1 MSEHFNESHNLSLL
15 LILWWK
21 WYRESQKTQP
31 LNAEEIDQRFI
42 SLIARSLVYFFLDG
56 KITSSKWAP
65 IIYGRTYSVD
75 FRFLVTPWNF
85 EERHKEF
92 FWNYIK
98 VTTRS
103 AENLSG
109 KPRWLFI
116 RTKKRCL
123 VGITCMVRDLIGS
136 HTEPDLEDMTRDRQ
150 GRPLYAFVG
159 YVSEDPTPFCI
170 PAMNLELFAAP
181 YLKFVSQKWQEVY
194 ADLGSNQ
201 AAPQDLKSEYEREF
215 SLDELATPD
224 SERNLMPIDQLIPAS
239 EDSIIFWN
247 ISDARNIWFTASQDD
262 KPLYICFGNL
272 TKRDVIDSKFMD
284 AVLDEVTSYEE
295 IKKVR
300 QVRRPALSPLPQS
313 EHQTASPHNL
323 SNISNQPHQR
333 DIDSQKEK
341 YDENLWV
348 SATVNLSKLGRQ
360 SIESIFG
367 EQRARQWDDFVFNT
381 LGQITRPVLGDEFV
395 DEVYLQVAKIDEW
408 EKRLKIARQE
418 FLAELDRLKNDLRQ
432 LEKEIRK
439 SYREREDFAAREKE
453 NVAAKIGRQI
463 DRTTEKLREISQYLS
478 QIKELRSRIKV
489 HQTHAR
495 QSTQKFQP
503 DSSFG
508 FKEKEETVENE
519 QLDRETQSK
528 KSSPSKDVWE
538 L

>member
-1 MSEHFNESHNLSLL
+1 MSKPPTELNNLLNL
-15 LILWWK
+15 FTLWWK
-21 WYRESQKTQP
+21 WYRESQKPQP
-31 LNAEEIDQRFI
+31 LNAEDIDRRFI
-42 SLIARSLVYFFLDG
+42 NLIAWSLVYFLLKM
-56 KITSSKWAP
+56 KISSSKWAP

-75 FRFLVTPWNF
+75 FRFLVTPRNF
-85 EERHKEF
+85 EEPQKDF

-109 KPRWLFI
+109 KPRWIFL
-116 RTKKRCL
+116 RTEKRCL
-123 VGITCMVRDLIGS
+123 VGVTCMVRDLIGS
-136 HTEPDLEDMTRDRQ
+136 HTGQDSEDLTRDRVE
-150 GRPLYAFVG
+150 RPLYAFVG
-159 YVSEDPTPFCI
+159 YVSEDPTPFGI
-170 PAMNLELFAAP
+170 PAMDLELFAAP

-224 SERNLMPIDQLIPAS
+224 SERNPILIDQLIPAS

-247 ISDARNIWFTASQDD
+247 IADARNIWFAASEDD
-262 KPLYICFGNL
+262 QPLSICLGNL

-284 AVLDEVTSYEE
+284 AVLDEVTSYEQ
-295 IKKVR
+295 IRKVKQVR
-300 QVRRPALSPLPQS
+300 QSAPSPLPQN
-313 EHQTASPHNL
+313 EYQTTSPKNL
-323 SNISNQPHQR
+323 SNISNQPYQR

-341 YDENLWV
+341 DDESWLF
-348 SATVNLSKLGRQ
+348 SATVNLSKLSRQ
-360 SIESIFG
+360 SIKSIFG
-367 EQRARQWDDFVFNT
+367 EQGARQWDDFVFNT

-439 SYREREDFAAREKE
+439 LSRERQKFAAREKE
-453 NVAAKIGRQI
+453 DVAAKIGRQI
-463 DRTTEKLREISQYLS
+463 DRVTEKLREISQSLS
-478 QIKELRSRIKV
+478 QIRELRSRIKF
-489 HQTHAR
+489 HQTHPRKA
-495 QSTQKFQP
+495 TQTFQRDP
-503 DSSFG
+503 SFG
-508 FKEKEETVENE
+508 FKEKEETVENN
-519 QLDRETQSK
+519 QLDTETEAK
-528 KSSPSKDVWE
+528 KSSPSKDIWE